1 MTDPEQPNPDPGLE
15 PDALEATG
23 ALETVVVAGATGLVG
38 RALCSRLAECGYDV
52 IALVR
57 DPNRAA
63 ALFPGPVSLLQWEPD
78 IDGPWQAKMA
88 GADVVVNLV
97 GEPIAPLRWSDARKR
112 ILRSSRIA
120 TTKRIVAAIAEGSPG
135 PRVLVNASATGI
147 YGDRSSE
154 PLTESSKPGQGFLPQ
169 LCIDWEAEAE
179 RAATDSRR
187 VVLARLGLVLA
198 ADGGGLP
205 RMVAPMRKVMGAVLG
220 SGKQWVPW
228 VHLADAVE
236 ALMICIHPDGPT
248 GPVNVVSPSP
258 NTMRDLS
265 VAIGA
270 RLGRGIRAC
279 VPAFAV
285 RAALGEM
292 AGVLLE
298 SQRVL
303 PEALQ
308 SVGFEWEYPVVA
320 RAVGHLVKK

>member
-1 MTDPEQPNPDPGLE
+1 MTEPEQPNPDPGFDPGVQE
-15 PDALEATG
+15 PAGVAES
-23 ALETVVVAGATGLVG
+23 VVVAGATGLVG

-52 IALVR
+52 VALVR

-78 IDGPWQAKMA
+78 VDGPWQAKVA

-120 TTKRIVAAIAEGSPG
+120 TTKRIVTAMAEGAPG

-154 PLTESSKPGQGFLPQ
+154 PLTETSKPGQGFLPQ
-169 LCIDWEAEAE
+169 LCVDWEAEA
-179 RAATDSRR
+179 RTAGTDARR
-187 VVLARLGLVLA
+187 VVLARLGMVLA
-198 ADGGGLP
+198 GDGGALP
-205 RMVAPMRKVMGAVLG
+205 RMVAPMRKLIGVVLG

-228 VHLADAVE
+228 VHLTDAVE
-236 ALMICIHPDGPT
+236 ALMICIHPEGPT
-248 GPVNVVSPSP
+248 GPVNVVSPAPS
-258 NTMRDLS
+258 TMRDVS
-265 VAIGA
+265 AAIGA
-270 RLGRGIRAC
+270 RIDRPVRAG
-279 VPAFAV
+279 VPAFAL
-285 RAALGEM
+285 RATLGEM

-308 SVGFEWEYPVVA
+308 AVGFEWEYPVVA
-320 RAVGHLVKK
+320 RAVADLVKR